1 MRTLAL
7 ILILLNVGYL
17 FWQSQSDIDEPLT
30 VTQSAPPQGVATL
43 ILLGERQDDGRVPLP
58 IPVQAA
64 SSAAPAWQ
72 CETVGPFN
80 TGAEA
85 EALRGLMVDSRLTGT
100 VRSVSREVVSSY
112 WVYIPARATR
122 DAALTLARD
131 LTARGLR
138 DLYVVN
144 EGEHRNGISLGLFS
158 EHDRARRRVD
168 ELDALGYGARI
179 EARNRT
185 QTHYWLDLSGP
196 AENFSGIRI
205 PPGVSR
211 MERPCP
217 PLVEP

>member
-1 MRTLAL
+1 MRTLVL

-17 FWQSQSDIDEPLT
+17 YWQSQSDVAEPRAISH
-30 VTQSAPPQGVATL
+30 SAPPQGVATL
-43 ILLGERQDDGRVPLP
+43 ILLGERQDGPAPPP
-58 IPVQAA
+58 IPAQAA

-80 TGAEA
+80 VSAEA
-85 EALRGLMVDSRLTGT
+85 EALQGLLVDSGLTGA

-112 WVYIPARATR
+112 WVYMPARATR

-144 EGEHRNGISLGLFS
+144 DGEHRNGISLGLFS

>member
-17 FWQSQSDIDEPLT
+17 YWQSQSDVAAPQVVSHST
-30 VTQSAPPQGVATL
+30 PPQGVATL
-43 ILLGERQDDGRVPLP
+43 ILLGERQDGPAPRPVPA
-58 IPVQAA
+58 QAA
-64 SSAAPAWQ
+64 SSAAPTWQ

-80 TGAEA
+80 VGAQAESLQALLVDTG
-85 EALRGLMVDSRLTGT
+85 LTGT
-100 VRSVSREVVSSY
+100 VRSVSREVVASY
-112 WVYIPARATR
+112 WVFMPPRATR
-122 DAALTLARD
+122 DAALTLAWD

-138 DLYVVN
+138 DLYIIN
-144 EGEHRNGISLGLFS
+144 DGEHRNGIALGLFS
-158 EHDRARRRVD
+158 EHDRARRRVE
-168 ELDALGYGARI
+168 ELDALGYGAGI

-196 AENFSGIRI
+196 ADSFSEIPI
-205 PPGVSR
+205 PPGVNR